1 MHRLFTTFILIAA
14 AVANICAQTDYTYN
28 ECLGSSRPYVDPKGK
43 IQVPDSLRPVMINHV
58 GRHGARYP
66 SSGKHSDM
74 VRKLL
79 KSAAE
84 KHTITFRG
92 RKLLAL
98 TERVIDRSTG
108 RWGALDTLGKAEQR
122 WLAARMTGEC
132 PRLFNNTI
140 ISAISTYVPR
150 CVMSMYEFTH
160 QLVRQN
166 NRIEVYTAS
175 GRQNNGILRFFD
187 GNEELEAF
195 IESPEVRNAV
205 KEYAEE
211 TIPAGL
217 LKKFV
222 GSSFPLQDIDE
233 TDYLL
238 AMYSIVAGTAAIEMK
253 ISYAEYFSREEFN
266 ALWRVFNLKQYLT
279 HSASALSDL
288 PAQSA
293 KPLLLDL
300 VQTTDSFLTGAD
312 KTPVRLRFA
321 HAETLMPLLALI
333 QLEGCYY
340 VSNNF
345 ASVAE
350 NWQDFNVVPMAAN
363 FRLILFR
370 SRTGKYYVRADHNEH
385 PVPLVPGGEL
395 YVPWEDA
402 KAYMLLRAGAF

>member
-1 MHRLFTTFILIAA
+1 MHRLFITLILIAA
-14 AVANICAQTDYTYN
+14 SVANLCAQTDYTYN

-43 IQVPDSLRPVMINHV
+43 IQVPDTLRPVMINHV

-66 SSGKHSDM
+66 SSGKHADM

-84 KHTITFRG
+84 KHAITFKG
-92 RKLLAL
+92 RKMLAL
-98 TERVIDRSTG
+98 TEKVIDRSTG

-132 PRLFNNTI
+132 PRLFNNTVI
-140 ISAISTYVPR
+140 NAISTYVPR

-175 GRQNNGILRFFD
+175 GRQNNDILRFFE
-187 GNEELEAF
+187 GNEALDSF
-195 IESPEVRNAV
+195 VESAEVKDAV
-205 KEYAEE
+205 KGYAEE

-222 GSSFPLQDIDE
+222 GSTFPMDDIDE
-233 TDYLL
+233 TEYLL
-238 AMYSIVAGTAAIEMK
+238 AMYSVVAGTAAIEMK

-293 KPLLLDL
+293 KSLLLNL
-300 VQTTDSFLTGAD
+300 VQTTDSFLSGAD

-340 VSNNF
+340 VSSNLS
-345 ASVAE
+345 SVAE

-370 SRTGKYYVRADHNEH
+370 SRTGKHYVRADHNEH

-402 KAYMLLRAGAF
+402 KAYMLLRAGEF